1 MYHDPHLKCLL
12 KQIANNLEQLFE
24 NSNRIEWKPKQPDG
38 RGEYWSVFRDR
49 LYHDLTGFSYTR
61 VKEINKELKDNDN
74 RLQPAKPRGP
84 PPRDLHNEVPGLRA
98 WFEEQAEKANKGG
111 YLTVEKLQATFRIE
125 YPLHAQN
132 YQPVGREVM
141 RNALLNAEFQY
152 GGRTLK
158 RLEARASPKVLQA
171 LDEALKFVI
180 ENTDLIHSD
189 ISGKPV
195 YRWTR
200 DVAETDECYLDGS
213 AYRDDSWWNENTRQ
227 KDHLSR
233 SSRITMLHSIFSGSR
248 DGNPVLVPCKYWNT
262 LWSKKRKAGFHGG
275 EYFGKCNGEIIEQY
289 YETVFEAAQP
299 RGCILFTDNARMHKR
314 IRSELRGEPEDIID
328 WCTSSDEV
336 SQETQEHLEVMV
348 QSAGSTYPTRAALLS
363 FLRDRGVATF
373 EVEKIAKKKNCKVV
387 FLPPYYSELNAI
399 ELLWAEIKRYYKNET
414 DTSKPW
420 EIRLREAVESITP
433 QFVESCFDR
442 CIRWAR
448 RKYSER
454 IAPLPAEPAGPT
466 QCQRHPLCIKPVIG
480 GRKHVGR
487 CKLGPAPAGAAAP
500 AAEAVAAGADVAE
513 PPVAVAAGADVAEPP
528 VAVAA
533 GADVAEPPA
542 ADADDAVSVDVAD
555 VDEEDEAGAAD
566 EEALNEFFSSEIE
579 DNQLFEELDIA
590 DDFMDQEFL

>member
-528 VAVAA
+528 AA
-533 GADVAEPPA
+533 N
-542 ADADDAVSVDVAD
+542 ADDAVSVDVAD

-590 DDFMDQEFL
+590 DDFMDQEFF